1 MISPLAYVHPS
12 AVIAESAE
20 IGPFAYIEEN
30 VVIGER
36 TVVMANASV
45 MSGARIGDDCKIFPS
60 AVVGAIP
67 QDLKFH
73 GEDTLAIIGNNTT
86 IRECATVHRGT
97 ASKGKTVVGN
107 NCLIM
112 AYSHVAHD
120 CLLHDHIIMSN
131 ATQLAGEVVV
141 DDYAI
146 LGGGSLV
153 HQFTHIGAH
162 SMTQGGTGVNKDI
175 PPYVIA
181 AREPVSFCGINSVGL
196 NRRGFTRE
204 QIAAIQD
211 TYRLIYMSGL
221 NVSQAL
227 QQINDTLPQ
236 SAERDAIINFI
247 TSSSRGIIRG
257 SVG

>member
-1 MISPLAYVHPS
+1 MVHPLACVHPK
-12 AVIAESAE
+12 ALIDPTAE

-30 VVIGER
+30 VEIGAR
-36 TVVMANASV
+36 TVIMANASILY
-45 MSGARIGDDCKIFPS
+45 GTRIGANCRVFPS

-67 QDLKFH
+67 QDLKFR
-73 GEDTLAIIGNNTT
+73 GEETLAIIGNNTT
-86 IRECATVHRGT
+86 IRECATIHRGT
-97 ASKGKTVVGN
+97 ASKGQTVVGN

-120 CLLHDHIIMSN
+120 CVLHDHIILSN

-146 LGGGSLV
+146 LGGGTLV
-153 HQFTHIGAH
+153 HQFTHIGTH
-162 SMTQGGTGVNKDI
+162 SMTQGGTRVNKDI

-196 NRRGFTRE
+196 NRRGFTTE

-221 NVSQAL
+221 NVKQAL
-227 QQINDTLPQ
+227 QQINDTIPA
-236 SAERDAIINFI
+236 SDERDCIVNFI
-247 TSSSRGIIRG
+247 TSSARGVIRG
-257 SVG
+257 TM